1 MIYNSDISKQLVD
14 IFGIKVMKWSK
25 PAIRNAL
32 EDKISKLSNNILL
45 EKNMEVVK
53 DLKLSYEKIKELD
66 DEFTE
71 LYIDEMI
78 GGENEKGI
86 SEV

>member
-1 MIYNSDISKQLVD
+1 MIYNSDISKRLVD

-32 EDKISKLSNNILL
+32 EEKIYEISNEILL
-45 EKNMEVVK
+45 EMNMEIVK